1 MKVLYSQIKELV
13 PDLKAEAK
21 EVGEI
26 LTLTGFM
33 MDNFE
38 EVSYKGKKDYLIS
51 LEIRQNRP
59 DCLSVIGIAREV
71 AAYYNLKLSLSSLK
85 SFKVG
90 DEKLDIKVEAKDFVK
105 RIKAIRIDNLENKE
119 SPQWLK
125 EYMSFYGLASVGI
138 LVDLSNY
145 VMMLTGYPSH
155 LIDCN
160 KIEGDLF
167 WSINNNFKEVTTL
180 SGLLVNLKKDEIII
194 RDKNNLLAL
203 AGIVG
208 SKSGLIEMNTKSIIA
223 EIAIYNSSLIRKNSR
238 SLSIITE
245 ASRRL
250 EKDVDPNGVDYALDL
265 LISLILEYAGG
276 EVSSSFD
283 YYPKKYVSP
292 KIEFDKKLASKLSG
306 IDISNEDVFKILKS
320 LDFEIEDKGDVL
332 LVTPPTGRNDV
343 NLPEDVAE
351 EVIRIYGYNHIPT
364 DEIPQL
370 EVVQNITP
378 SNIILSEKIRDI
390 LSILGFDEVLS
401 WPLTQKGINDNFNYS
416 DLKEIFTQNSVND
429 LYPNLRQSMAPGLM
443 NQMNEYY
450 KKGVEYIDIFEIG
463 KIFGE
468 KDNKYIEQENLGVLS
483 VNKNEIFPQFK
494 NNIESLLRLIGFNDV
509 KYFDSK
515 LKPNLA
521 NPKSCFDIFVNNQ
534 PIGIIYKLIP
544 SDIKLNLYITEINIK
559 KITEMLL
566 KIENNPVV
574 EITKKLIALDVNI
587 EINKEESIYKFI
599 DLIPRDNVWSINIT
613 DAYQGKEKIKYTLR
627 ITYKELSDEE
637 AKKEHLKISD
647 LIKKES

>member
-59 DCLSVIGIAREV
+59 DCLSVMGIAREV
-71 AAYYNLKLSLSSLK
+71 AAYYNLKLSLSPLK
-85 SFKVG
+85 SF
-90 DEKLDIKVEAKDFVK
+90 EINNNKLDIKVEAKDFVK

-125 EYMSFYGLASVGI
+125 DYMSFYGLTSAGV

-160 KIEGDLF
+160 KIEGNLS
-167 WSINNNFKEVTTL
+167 WSINNNFTEVTTL

-238 SLSIITE
+238 SLSITTE

-265 LISLILEYAGG
+265 LISLILEYSGG
-276 EVSSSFD
+276 EVASSFD
-283 YYPKKYVSP
+283 YYPKKYISP

-306 IDISNEDVFKILKS
+306 INISDEDVFKILKS

-429 LYPNLRQSMAPGLM
+429 LYPNLRQSMAPGLI

-468 KDNKYIEQENLGVLS
+468 KDNKYIEQESLGVLS
-483 VNKNEIFPQFK
+483 VNKNETLPQFK
-494 NNIESLLRLIGFNDV
+494 NNVESLLRLIGFNDI

-521 NPKSCFDIFVNNQ
+521 NPKSCWDIFVNNQ
-534 PIGIIYKLIP
+534 SIGIIYKLIP
-544 SDIKLNLYITEINIK
+544 SDIKLNLYFAEINIK

-566 KIENNPVV
+566 NIKNNPVV

-587 EINKEESIYKFI
+587 EIDKEKSIYKFI
-599 DLIPRDNVWSINIT
+599 DLIPKDNIWSVNVA
-613 DAYQGKEKIKYTLR
+613 DAYQGKDKIKYTLR

>member
-203 AGIVG
+203 AGMVG

-599 DLIPRDNVWSINIT
+599 DLIPRDNVWSVNVA